1 LNRHRLVIDTSVG
14 TSVAVLLG
22 GEVVAEVTNADPM
35 RHAERI
41 GAALQEVLA
50 AAKIGPHEIGSV
62 VAGRGPAP
70 FTGLR
75 IGLAAATG
83 FATSLGVPLYGV
95 VSLDAIAAAERAVGA
110 ALGEEL
116 LVTTDARRG
125 EVYWALYAAG
135 EGAPRPLRGPLV
147 NKLDDVLTDLEN
159 AGLAYTRATAT
170 VSAGW
175 VGRVFEQQLAAGL
188 ESRDVTP
195 LYLRAPDAQPPANLA
210 GKPVSG

>member
-1 LNRHRLVIDTSVG
+1 
-14 TSVAVLLG
+14 
-22 GEVVAEVTNADPM
+22 
-35 RHAERI
+35 
-41 GAALQEVLA
+41 
-50 AAKIGPHEIGSV
+50 
-62 VAGRGPAP
+62 
-70 FTGLR
+70 
-75 IGLAAATG
+75 
-83 FATSLGVPLYGV
+83 
-95 VSLDAIAAAERAVGA
+95 
-110 ALGEEL
+110 
-116 LVTTDARRG
+116 
-125 EVYWALYAAG
+125 
-135 EGAPRPLRGPLV
+135 LV